1 LGSTSNIFQRIFRG
15 LNITSTVYLDRVQV
29 WIRPFDKSKDKLK
42 LLSNDK
48 DRKII
53 ANPMTD
59 GGVMTI
65 EHVAGA
71 DLTASDWNSIL
82 NRPAYRL
89 NIEVCI

>member
-1 LGSTSNIFQRIFRG
+1 M
-15 LNITSTVYLDRVQV
+15 QV
-29 WIRPFDKSKDKLK
+29 WIRPFDKNKDKLK

-48 DRKII
+48 DHKIV

-65 EHVAGA
+65 EHVAGT

-89 NIEVCI
+89 NIEVGI